1 MAWGRMARPGAI
13 WFGIGDDVP
22 IWRTTDRS
30 LPGGICTK
38 HRKNRGEM
46 IATPGRGGD
55 RPRGDD
61 YQYVYPTLRTRHT
74 LGPYGCSK
82 GRQPKSDTIHPFTI
96 KVAQQAAQGLTGGI
110 LYT

>member
-1 MAWGRMARPGAI
+1 M
-13 WFGIGDDVP
+13 GDDGKAAADMV
-22 IWRTTDRS
+22 TDPATVADLARHRPVAS
-30 LPGGICTK
+30 RRICTK

-55 RPRGDD
+55 RPRPDD

-74 LGPYGCSK
+74 LGPYGRSK
-82 GRQPKSDTIHPFTI
+82 SRQPKPDTIHPFTT
-96 KVAQQAAQGLTGGI
+96 KVTQHAAQRLAGGI